1 MSQQPF
7 KEIIDISQAFA
18 DKEPRYIKLQ
28 CLSKKEI
35 DLVTKK
41 PIFYGECFFEG
52 LHLAIYI
59 SGENILHLSFLNN
72 KEELYKQKPLTLR
85 HATQIVRDDERASRY
100 WQSIIDKKSISLLCY
115 ASEFEERVLR
125 SLLKLKPGYVASYKQ
140 LAEASGSPLAHR
152 AVANVVAN
160 NPFAIVIPCHRV
172 IYQNQ
177 SLGKYRYGSEIKRKL
192 LEIEEATLLAAMKD

>member
-1 MSQQPF
+1 MRQQVY
-7 KEIIDISQAFA
+7 KDIADINQVFA
-18 DKEPRYIKLQ
+18 VKEPSYIKLQ
-28 CLSKKEI
+28 CISKKEVALI
-35 DLVTKK
+35 TEK

-52 LHLAIYI
+52 LHLALYM

-85 HATQIVRDDERASRY
+85 SATQIVRDDERASRY
-100 WQSIIDKKSISLLCY
+100 WQSIIDRKSISLLCY
-115 ASEFEERVLR
+115 ASDFEERVLR

-140 LAEASGSPLAHR
+140 LAEASGNPLAHR

-160 NPFAIVIPCHRV
+160 NPFAIVVPCHRV

-177 SLGKYRYGSEIKRKL
+177 SLGKYRYGSEIKKKL